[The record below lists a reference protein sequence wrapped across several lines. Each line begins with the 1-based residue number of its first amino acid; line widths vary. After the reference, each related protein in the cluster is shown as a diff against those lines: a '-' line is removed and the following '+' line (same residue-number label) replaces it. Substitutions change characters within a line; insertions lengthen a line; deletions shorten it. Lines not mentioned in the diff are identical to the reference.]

1 MSQVDL
7 PAVFTKVAGGD
18 PAEFLKLDGVDTSAA
33 LKGGAGRETVISS
46 TQANTLSIRDARWK
60 FIPGVGAPAK
70 AKNAGAKA
78 TGPLVALLGSAE
90 DLERD
95 RQEQSGPR
103 LFDLLADPAER
114 KNVAAE
120 NPEVVARLRAKLD
133 EQKAKGVAQPLPR

>member
-1 MSQVDL
+1 
-7 PAVFTKVAGGD
+7 
-18 PAEFLKLDGVDTSAA
+18 
-33 LKGGAGRETVISS
+33 
-46 TQANTLSIRDARWK
+46 
-60 FIPGVGAPAK
+60 
-70 AKNAGAKA
+70 
-78 TGPLVALLGSAE
+78 
-90 DLERD
+90 LERD